1 MRFKFTH
8 LNVGHKRAAAVF
20 LFMLLFSAA
29 SLSAAGVEA
38 RNIKL
43 NILIEKAGFEEGS
56 FTRTTTAE
64 RTQQSIVTLEGH
76 EAVIF
81 VGRRVPQIIA
91 IRNYLIDQQY
101 LDYAIQFAAVGTQ
114 LRVLP
119 RLLGNVVEVEVTPE
133 ISYQTQQDTETH
145 VIQVNRLSTTVQV
158 PVGETIQ
165 LGSVVSDSEFFDAF
179 YRNERGERLVIYLT
193 PQVLD

>member
-8 LNVGHKRAAAVF
+8 LKGECKWAAVF
-20 LFMLLFSAA
+20 LLVLLFSAA
-29 SLSAAGVEA
+29 SLSAAGAEA

-43 NILIEKAGFEEGS
+43 NILIEKAGFEEGP

-64 RTQQSIVTLEGH
+64 RTQQSIVTLEGR

-81 VGRRVPQIIA
+81 VGRHVPQIIA

-101 LDYAIQFAAVGTQ
+101 VDYAVQFAAVGTQ

-158 PVGETIQ
+158 PMGETIQ